1 MVSYRRNDLCTA
13 VIVLLKFVI
22 QRCKLFNGIFRAF
35 TPGDEPSVVAGRG
48 VFYLNIEVLPVGV
61 SVSVTNKV
69 VLIKRACCKPD
80 KNRNSG
86 ENILR
91 CCVVYPLR

>member
-35 TPGDEPSVVAGRG
+35 TSADKPCIVAVYGA
-48 VFYLNIEVLPVGV
+48 FYLNIEVLPVGV
-61 SVSVTNKV
+61 LVRVTNKAV
-69 VLIKRACCKPD
+69 IIQCACRKPNI
-80 KNRNSG
+80 NRNSG

-91 CCVVYPLR
+91 